1 MKKLRDL
8 GLGTTPEIE
17 TLFDTEDKEFIYL
30 VDRIVPP
37 EGLKKEEITGLVVRK
52 DFARYQWAYYTTDSQ
67 PYSFDAEYEQA
78 YMCITATGRYKEAR
92 ARARYLSD
100 EELLATTEEA
110 RTNFEITDIVLRATL
125 DELTT
130 RGVWSAMDV
139 KKYADELQE
148 KTS

>member
-17 TLFDTEDKEFIYL
+17 TIFDTKDKEFIYL

-52 DFARYQWAYYTTDSQ
+52 DFARYLWAYYTTDSQ

-78 YMCITATGRYKEAR
+78 YMCHTATKKYKEAR
-92 ARARYLSD
+92 ATASTKSN
-100 EELLATTEEA
+100 EELLAVTEEA
-110 RTNFEITDIVLRATL
+110 RTNFEITDTDLNATL
-125 DELTT
+125 DELMT

-139 KKYADELQE
+139 KKYADEL
-148 KTS
+148 